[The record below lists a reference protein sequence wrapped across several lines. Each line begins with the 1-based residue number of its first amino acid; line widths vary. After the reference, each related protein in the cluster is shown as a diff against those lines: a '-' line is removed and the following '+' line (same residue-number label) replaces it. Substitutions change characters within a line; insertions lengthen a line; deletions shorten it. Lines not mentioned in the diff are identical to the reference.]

1 MITLQQKPG
10 RTTLINE
17 EEYLFFS
24 GYSYLGLGDHAP
36 YLEHLL
42 EGIRR
47 FGMVYPSSRISNT
60 PLSLY
65 ETFERSWAAKTK
77 QEDALCFSSGYLASR
92 TAAEVLATD
101 GPIYALPHTHPSTTA
116 IPGILPI
123 ADDFSWS
130 DFLSERKKTKELHFT
145 LFADS
150 IYPTPGYIT
159 DLKFL
164 KDTPAEFRIQ
174 LLIDDAHGIGWM
186 GDDGNGISALI
197 DLPKHIIPH
206 FVFSLSKSYHMNAGV
221 IAGPAAFI
229 SRLRNHVN
237 YSASTPPS
245 PASVYAWLQSQE
257 IFTTQRLRLLEN
269 IDYLRTITQDLETVK
284 HSGTPIFTL
293 HKKGIAAYLLAN
305 KMIISSFS
313 YPLPGNEPVNRV
325 VVNALHTRED
335 LEQLAAV
342 FQNY

>member
-10 RTTLINE
+10 RTTRINE

-24 GYSYLGLGDHAP
+24 GYSYLGLGDHPA
-36 YLEHLL
+36 YLEHLQ

-65 ETFERSWAAKTK
+65 EAFERSWAAKTK
-77 QEDALCFSSGYLASR
+77 QEDAVCFSSGYLASR
-92 TAAEVLATD
+92 TAAEALAET

-116 IPGILPI
+116 IPGII
-123 ADDFSWS
+123 QMADVFSWS
-130 DFLSERKKTKELHFT
+130 DFLSQRKQAGEMHFS
-145 LFADS
+145 LLADS
-150 IYPTPGYIT
+150 IYPTPGHIT
-159 DLKFL
+159 DLNFL
-164 KDTPAEFRIQ
+164 KDTPPAFRIQ

-186 GDDGNGISALI
+186 GYEGNGISAQL
-197 DLPKHIIPH
+197 DLPAHIIPH
-206 FVFSLSKSYHMNAGV
+206 FVFSLSKSYHMNAGI

-229 SRLRNHVN
+229 SRVRNHVN

-257 IFTTQRLRLLEN
+257 IFQTQRLRLLDN
-269 IDYLRTITQDLETVK
+269 IANLRTLTQNMETVK

-305 KMIISSFS
+305 KIIISSFS

-342 FQNY
+342 VQNY